1 MFVWLLMD
9 TRKEARARDEE
20 SKKREERLMSV
31 IEGFNKKFEEI
42 SLALARIGEKL
53 DNMQR

>member
-1 MFVWLLMD
+1 
-9 TRKEARARDEE
+9 
-20 SKKREERLMSV
+20 MSV